1 MAVSKMRRGYEIKMR
16 GRGTNPEPMGLP
28 DMSFQR
34 SRHDFQSQTKARRGR
49 ELFLGPS
56 FYI

>member
-1 MAVSKMRRGYEIKMR
+1 MRRGYEIKMR

-28 DMSFQR
+28 DMTFQR